1 MTDEELKESE
11 EENKLVQEIKES
23 GHTYHC
29 ACRQVWGDG
38 ECECKGESDRLR
50 AMIDKTLAQGSVG
63 G

>member
-11 EENKLVQEIKES
+11 IWVPLSVYQDRVEDIEKS

-38 ECECKGESDRLR
+38 ECDCMGEGNRRREDV
-50 AMIDKTLAQGSVG
+50 KP
-63 G
+63 